1 MLLINSSV
9 HQELPLKRILFVILL
24 LASTAFAQTAAKKQ
38 YTIQSM
44 SAEAGQAGPPQSL
57 QWSPDGTKISFIRKA
72 QGAQQEA
79 LYYYD
84 PASGK
89 DAVLIAA
96 DSMASMKPP
105 TAGSKGDDRN
115 ADNRARYGVAAYHWS
130 PDSKSI
136 LFDTMGHLW
145 LFDLASS
152 RGTQL
157 TTSDEPT
164 GDPKFSPDARFIS
177 FIRGHNLYVKPTASG
192 AEVALTHDGNA
203 DLYNGEVDWLY
214 EEELD
219 VRSNYFWSPDSKQ
232 ILFLQ
237 SNETPVPTYP
247 IVDWIMDHPKMDPE
261 KYPKAGDPNPTA
273 KLAVTDVSGNI
284 KWLPLSND
292 TNTYVPRF
300 GWVRPGLAWA
310 MVLNRRQNHAD
321 LYFVNTA
328 TGESKVVLSESD
340 DKYIE
345 IVNAIHFFKSAN
357 QFIWPS
363 WRDGFTHM
371 YLYSFDAQD
380 PLASAKLVGQLENG
394 PYEVQSI
401 SQVDEANGVVY
412 FMANKEDARR
422 QNLYALPLKGGE
434 AKRVTADPG
443 VHTVALAENAKY
455 FVDTFSSL
463 NEQSRMQICPT
474 TGGKCNEIF
483 RSRVYD
489 DYDRIPAQF
498 VDFKAE
504 DGTVLHGAILLP
516 RQGTPGAVNGKY
528 PLVMNPYGGPHGQTV
543 RDDYKTMGVFDQ
555 ILAHRGIAVLKVDN
569 RGMGNRGKKFATATF
584 ENLYEV
590 ELKDQLTALDQAIA
604 QFPIDNNRLGWWGW
618 SYGGSMTLWAMTHSD
633 RFKAGVSVAPVTD
646 WHWYDTAYTERYMGL
661 PDQNKAGYQRTSI
674 VKAAPQLE
682 GQLFIAHGTSD
693 DNVHVQNTMQFVFA
707 LENNVI
713 PFDMRVFPQKTHAI
727 SGKNTRLGLYTR
739 ILDQFDRV
747 LLGSAK

>member
-1 MLLINSSV
+1 
-9 HQELPLKRILFVILL
+9 LKQILSFLL
-24 LASTAFAQTAAKKQ
+24 LLTSFAFAQAAPAKKP
-38 YTIQSM
+38 YTIQTLFTD
-44 SAEAGQAGPPQSL
+44 AGQAGPPQSL
-57 QWSPDGTKISFIRKA
+57 QWSPDGSKISFIRKA

-79 LYYYD
+79 LYYFD

-96 DSMASMKPP
+96 DSLAAMNSAPP
-105 TAGSKGDDRN
+105 NGGKGDDR
-115 ADNRARYGVAAYHWS
+115 AKDNRARYGVADYHWS

-136 LFDTMGHLW
+136 LFDSMGHLW
-145 LFDLASS
+145 LYNMASN
-152 RGTQL
+152 RGVQL

-164 GDPKFSPDARFIS
+164 GDPKFSPDAGYIS
-177 FIRGHNLYVKPTASG
+177 FVRGHNLYVKPTASG

-247 IVDWIMDHPKMDPE
+247 IVDWIMDHPKTDPE

-273 KLAVTDVSGNI
+273 KLAVTDVQGNI
-284 KWLPLSND
+284 KWLPLSSD
-292 TNTYVPRF
+292 SNTYVPRF

-310 MVLNRRQNHAD
+310 MVLNRRQNKAD
-321 LYFVNTA
+321 LYFVDTA

-345 IVNAIHFFKSAN
+345 ITNSIYFFKDGSK
-357 QFIWPS
+357 FIWPS
-363 WRDGFTHM
+363 WRDGFTHL
-371 YLYSFDAQD
+371 YLYSIDAKT
-380 PLASAKLVGQLENG
+380 PLAEAKLTKQLESG

-401 SQVDEANGVVY
+401 SGVDEPNGVVY
-412 FMANKEDARR
+412 FMANKEDAR
-422 QNLYALPLKGGE
+422 QQHLYSVGLQSGVAHHITPE
-434 AKRVTADPG
+434 PG
-443 VHTVALAENAKY
+443 AHTVSLADNAKY

-474 TGGKCNEIF
+474 TPGKCNEIY
-483 RSRVYD
+483 RSHVYD
-489 DYDRIPAQF
+489 DYDCIPAQF

-504 DGTVLHGAILLP
+504 DGTVLHGALLLP
-516 RQGTPGAVNGKY
+516 RPGTPGAVNGKY
-528 PLVMNPYGGPHGQTV
+528 PLVMNPYGGPHGQSA
-543 RDDYKTMGVFDQ
+543 RDDYRTMGTFDQ

-584 ENLYEV
+584 ENLLEI
-590 ELKDQLTALDQAIA
+590 ELKDQLAALDQAIA
-604 QFPIDNNRLGWWGW
+604 KYPIDSDRLGWWGW

-633 RFKAGVSVAPVTD
+633 RFKAGVAVAPVTD

-661 PDQNKAGYQRTSI
+661 PEQNKAGYERTSL
-674 VKAAPQLE
+674 VKAAPKLK

-693 DNVHVQNTMQFVFA
+693 DNVHVQNTMQFIFA
-707 LENNVI
+707 LENNDI

-727 SGKNTRLGLYTR
+727 SGQKTRVGLYTR